1 MGENQK
7 RGEPMKRKPD
17 KASVHNGRANSKG
30 VAYNANHNT
39 LEASRIH
46 QPHIDQDRIHLNQ
59 YLQYMGDGT
68 AIGHRGGGGGYDS
81 RKHELERYRQL
92 YGEGLD
98 SRNRRYIASGHKER
112 VKTMRQ
118 VYRDPKTAPME
129 TIFQLGKKGSETD
142 EQTRTQ
148 VMVGAWGD
156 VLQHLH
162 QQYGANLIPLDASLH
177 REETTD
183 HIHFRFALGA
193 VDKFGHFM
201 PNQSQ
206 ALEAMGFQ
214 PDSSKPRGRYNN
226 PLVSF
231 TDELR
236 ETFYLACE
244 RRGIE
249 IDREVTSGSR
259 RQLELLDQKRKG
271 LEKEIAATEQQ
282 RQAAQE
288 ATQKVKKSLDTLEA
302 KQLLVEIKVEE
313 QQRKAAEATQAAE
326 KAKQEAERA
335 AQQTAQAKATETAIR
350 QQARYE
356 AETTVRSLQ
365 AQLREKESIIHNL
378 QAETAK
384 LKTKIRKIKEFFIE
398 FSILENFLAW
408 MQDKSQQLEE
418 DRGERE
424 Q

>member
-1 MGENQK
+1 
-7 RGEPMKRKPD
+7 MKRKPD
-17 KASVHNGRANSKG
+17 KASVHNGRANAKG
-30 VAYNANHNT
+30 VAYNPNHNT
-39 LEASRIH
+39 LEQSRVN
-46 QPHIDQDRIHLNQ
+46 QPHIDQERIHLNQ

-92 YGEGLD
+92 YGTGLEA
-98 SRNRRYIASGHKER
+98 RNHRYRASGHSER
-112 VKTMRQ
+112 VKTMSQ

-129 TIFQLGKKGSETD
+129 TIFQLGNKRSETD

-193 VDKFGHFM
+193 KDKFGHFM
-201 PNQSQ
+201 PNQNQ
-206 ALEAMGFQ
+206 ALEAMGFH
-214 PDSSKPRGRYNN
+214 PDPSKPRGRYNN

-244 RRGIE
+244 RRGVE

-259 RQLELLDQKRKG
+259 RQLELLDQKRSG
-271 LEKEIAATEQQ
+271 LERELAATEQQ
-282 RQAAQE
+282 KQATQE
-288 ATQKVKKSLDTLEA
+288 AAQKVKKTLDTLEA
-302 KQLLVEIKVEE
+302 KQMLVEMEVEE
-313 QQRKAAEATQAAE
+313 QQRKVAEATQAAE
-326 KAKQEAERA
+326 EARLAAERA
-335 AQQTAQAKATETAIR
+335 TQSKAEAEANEATIKA
-350 QQARYE
+350 QARYE
-356 AETTVRSLQ
+356 AEVTVRELE
-365 AQLREKESIIHNL
+365 AQLWEKDSIIHGL
-378 QAETAK
+378 MAETEK
-384 LKTKIRKIKEFFIE
+384 LKHKLSTLREYLQERNIFD
-398 FSILENFLAW
+398 NFLSW
-408 MQDKSQQLEE
+408 VRGRSQHQSLD
-418 DRGERE
+418 DRER
-424 Q
+424 

>member
-1 MGENQK
+1 
-7 RGEPMKRKPD
+7 MKRKPD
-17 KASVHNGRANSKG
+17 KASVHNGRAHSKG
-30 VAYNANHNT
+30 VAYNPNHNT
-39 LEASRIH
+39 LEQSRINH
-46 QPHIDQDRIHLNQ
+46 PHIDQERIHLNQ

-92 YGEGLD
+92 YGTGLEA
-98 SRNRRYIASGHKER
+98 RNQRYRASGHRER
-112 VKTMRQ
+112 VKTMSQ

-129 TIFQLGKKGSETD
+129 TIFQLGNKRSETD

-193 VDKFGHFM
+193 TDKFGHFM
-201 PNQSQ
+201 PNQNQ
-206 ALEAMGFQ
+206 ALEAMGFH
-214 PDSSKPRGRYNN
+214 PDPSKPRGRYNN

-244 RRGIE
+244 RRGVE

-259 RQLELLDQKRKG
+259 RQLELLDQKRSG
-271 LEKEIAATEQQ
+271 LERELAATEQQ
-282 RQAAQE
+282 KQVTQE
-288 ATQKVKKSLDTLEA
+288 ATQRAKKALDTLEA
-302 KQLLVEIKVEE
+302 KQMLVEMEVEE

-326 KAKQEAERA
+326 EAKLEAERA
-335 AQQTAQAKATETAIR
+335 IQSKAEAEAAEASIKA
-350 QQARYE
+350 QARYE
-356 AETTVRSLQ
+356 AEVAVRELE
-365 AQLREKESIIHNL
+365 AQLWEKDSIIHGL
-378 QAETAK
+378 MAETEK
-384 LKTKIRKIKEFFIE
+384 LKHKLSTLREYLQERNIFD
-398 FSILENFLAW
+398 NFLSW
-408 MQDKSQQLEE
+408 VRGRSQHQSLD
-418 DRGERE
+418 DRER
-424 Q
+424 

>member
-1 MGENQK
+1 
-7 RGEPMKRKPD
+7 MKRKLD

-30 VAYNANHNT
+30 VAYNPNHNT
-39 LEASRIH
+39 LEQSRVN
-46 QPHIDQDRIHLNQ
+46 QPHIDQERIHLNQ

-92 YGEGLD
+92 YGKGLD
-98 SRNRRYIASGHKER
+98 ARNKRYIASGHRER
-112 VKTMRQ
+112 VKAMSQ

-129 TIFQLGKKGSETD
+129 TIFQLGKKGSQTD
-142 EQTRTQ
+142 EQTRTE

-162 QQYGANLIPLDASLH
+162 QRYGANLIPLDASLH

-183 HIHFRFALGA
+183 HIHFRFTLGA
-193 VDKFGHFM
+193 RDKFGHFM
-201 PNQSQ
+201 PNQNQ

-214 PDSSKPRGRYNN
+214 PDPSKPRGRYNN

-244 RRGIE
+244 RRGVQ

-259 RQLELLDQKRKG
+259 RQLELLDQKRSG
-271 LEKEIAATEQQ
+271 LERELAATEQQ
-282 RQAAQE
+282 KQAAQE
-288 ATQKVKKSLDTLEA
+288 AAQRVKKSLDAMEA
-302 KQLLVEIKVEE
+302 KQLLAEMEAEE
-313 QQRKAAEATQAAE
+313 AALA
-326 KAKQEAERA
+326 AERA
-335 AQQTAQAKATETAIR
+335 IQSKAEAEANEAAIR
-350 QQARYE
+350 EQARYE
-356 AETTVRSLQ
+356 AEATVRELE
-365 AQLREKESIIHNL
+365 AQLWEKDSIIHSL

-384 LKTKIRKIKEFFIE
+384 LKHKLSTLREYLQEQNIF
-398 FSILENFLAW
+398 ENFLSW
-408 MQDKSQQLEE
+408 IRSRSHQQSLD
-418 DRGERE
+418 DRER
-424 Q
+424 